1 MSILNDNDIDNC
13 LILADNGMNN
23 QTINGNYLVCPAG
36 IEPASS
42 KLKETFALL
51 PLSYGQK

>member
-1 MSILNDNDIDNC
+1 
-13 LILADNGMNN
+13 MNN